1 MLVDSYIESPTE
13 EEISL
18 LTELFVEWSKSGK
31 QTQLN
36 HIIEVI
42 ESHESKDIRNLALK
56 CLKNSIPKSKQ
67 NSIVDMWISHPT
79 PSLRGYINELIE
91 EHGLK
96 KSLKSAVYVM
106 LDREDLLKVHDP
118 DYLHLDSYLNELDP
132 LLGSLLFDRV
142 MKLKNP
148 ELGEISVQTDE
159 ITSDRSLMDLI
170 RIKDY
175 TTLWE
180 NILDYPLP
188 FICELIKIFDQE
200 KWTPRERSSREI

>member
-1 MLVDSYIESPTE
+1 
-13 EEISL
+13 
-18 LTELFVEWSKSGK
+18 
-31 QTQLN
+31 
-36 HIIEVI
+36 
-42 ESHESKDIRNLALK
+42 
-56 CLKNSIPKSKQ
+56 
-67 NSIVDMWISHPT
+67 
-79 PSLRGYINELIE
+79 
-91 EHGLK
+91 
-96 KSLKSAVYVM
+96 M

-142 MKLKNP
+142 IKLKNP

-200 KWTPRERSSREI
+200 KWTPRERSSREIYQVLIEHLGTDGWKGNEEVKWQVVSKQKNESFVPLDETEEILNFIYHKISYQDLTGLLHRNSNQEGESILRMLN